1 MIFTFC
7 RLAINDVVYQGHA
20 VVYRLMETR
29 LKEGPLR
36 RTDTTT
42 LKNGIMETAEKTR
55 MTASEKRFAHEMQV
69 LLQMSLGDLMKVEKT
84 RIPVG
89 V

>member
-1 MIFTFC
+1 M
-7 RLAINDVVYQGHA
+7 G
-20 VVYRLMETR
+20 
-29 LKEGPLR
+29 
-36 RTDTTT
+36 
-42 LKNGIMETAEKTR
+42 TAEKTR

-84 RIPVG
+84 RMPVG